1 VPKQW
6 SLILRRVAP
15 GVIVLLSIITAP
27 AHAHHG
33 GLGIEGD
40 IIEWSLKVDQ
50 WQQERF
56 VNGYRIKFLAY
67 PRNAIANHS
76 TRLVFEV
83 QSVATGHYVGGLTA
97 EVIIRSPTSEEHA
110 FAAPEIPGVT
120 AYYELPY
127 TFPITGEYTVTFR
140 TRANGQELTGAFAQP
155 VSANP
160 LFGEWTTM
168 VGNGAV
174 LAAFIATW
182 IGAVLALQR
191 RLLPEITPF

>member
-1 VPKQW
+1 MPW
-6 SLILRRVAP
+6 SMICRLIL
-15 GVIVLLSIITAP
+15 GLSLTAAL

-40 IIEWSLKVDQ
+40 ILEWSLKVDQ

-56 VNGYRIKFLAY
+56 VTGYRVKFLAY
-67 PRNAIANHS
+67 PRNAIANRS

-83 QSVATGHYVGGLTA
+83 QSMATGHYVGGLTA
-97 EVIIRSPTSEEHA
+97 EVIIRSPIAEEQM

-127 TFPITGEYTVTFR
+127 TFLSKGDYTVAFR
-140 TRANGQELTGAFAQP
+140 TRANGQELTAAFTQS

-160 LFGEWTTM
+160 LFGDWTTM
-168 VGNGAV
+168 VGNGAI
-174 LAAFIATW
+174 LAAFITTW
-182 IGAVLALQR
+182 VGAVLALQR
-191 RLLPEITPF
+191 RLLPGISPL

>member
-1 VPKQW
+1 MAFLP
-6 SLILRRVAP
+6 VAL
-15 GVIVLLSIITAP
+15 GVVVLVGIATPTAK
-27 AHAHHG
+27 AHHG

-56 VNGYRIKFLAY
+56 TNGHRIKFLAY
-67 PRNAIANHS
+67 PRNAITNRS

-83 QSVATGHYVGGLTA
+83 QSIATGRYVGGLTA
-97 EVIIRSPTSEEHA
+97 EVLIRSPSGEEHL

-120 AYYELPY
+120 AYYELSY
-127 TFPITGEYTVTFR
+127 AFSTAGEHSIVFR
-140 TRANGQELTGAFAQP
+140 ARAAGQELIVTFAQP

-160 LFGEWTTM
+160 LFGDWPTM
-168 VGNGAV
+168 VGNGAI
-174 LAAFIATW
+174 LAAFMATW

-191 RLLPEITPF
+191 RLLPGASPF

>member
-1 VPKQW
+1 VQQAVT
-6 SLILRRVAP
+6 LLR
-15 GVIVLLSIITAP
+15 IVLGVVILLEIVVAP

-56 VNGYRIKFLAY
+56 ANGYRIKFLAY
-67 PRNAIANHS
+67 PRNAIANRS
-76 TRLVFEV
+76 TRLVFEI
-83 QSVATGHYVGGLTA
+83 QFIATGHYVTGLTA
-97 EVIIRSPTSEEHA
+97 EVIIRPPTGEEHR

-127 TFPITGEYTVTFR
+127 VFPAPGKYAVAFR
-140 TRANGQELTGAFAQP
+140 TQANGQEFTAAFVQS

-160 LFGEWTTM
+160 LFGDWTTM

-174 LAAFIATW
+174 LVAFLTTW

-191 RLLPEITPF
+191 RFLPDVMLF

>member
-1 VPKQW
+1 MQR
-6 SLILRRVAP
+6 LLAYLRAALE
-15 GVIVLLSIITAP
+15 VIVLLGVVAAP
-27 AHAHHG
+27 ARAHHG

-40 IIEWSLKVDQ
+40 ILEWSLKVDQ

-56 VNGYRIKFLAY
+56 ADGYRIKFLAY
-67 PRNAIANHS
+67 PRNATTNRS

-83 QSVATGHYVGGLTA
+83 QSVATGRYIGGLTA
-97 EVIIRSPTSEEHA
+97 EVNIRSPTGEEHK

-127 TFPITGEYTVTFR
+127 AFATPGEHTIAFR
-140 TRANGQELTGAFAQP
+140 TQANGQELIAAFTQP

-160 LFGEWTTM
+160 LLGDWTTT
-168 VGNGAV
+168 VGNGAI
-174 LAAFIATW
+174 LAAFMATW

-191 RLLPEITPF
+191 RLLPGISQL

>member
-1 VPKQW
+1 MHGLW
-6 SLILRRVAP
+6 AGLHVAL
-15 GVIVLLSIITAP
+15 GSIVLLAIVALP
-27 AHAHHG
+27 AMAHHG

-50 WQQERF
+50 WQQEHF
-56 VNGYRIKFLAY
+56 ANGYRMKFLAY
-67 PRNAIANHS
+67 PRHAIANRS

-83 QSVATGHYVGGLTA
+83 QSVTSGRYVGGLTA
-97 EVIIRSPTSEEHA
+97 EVLIRSPTGEAHV

-127 TFPITGEYTVTFR
+127 VFPTPGEYTVTFR
-140 TRANGQELTGAFAQP
+140 TQANGQDVTAAFVQP

-160 LFGEWTTM
+160 LFGDWHTM
-168 VGNGAV
+168 AGNATV
-174 LAAFIATW
+174 LAAFMVTW

-191 RLLPEITPF
+191 RLLP

>member
-1 VPKQW
+1 MQR
-6 SLILRRVAP
+6 SLSYLRAALGVMALLGIVA
-15 GVIVLLSIITAP
+15 AP
-27 AHAHHG
+27 SHAHHG

-56 VNGYRIKFLAY
+56 ANGYRIKFLAY
-67 PRNAIANHS
+67 PRHAIANRS

-83 QSVATGHYVGGLTA
+83 QSAATGHYVSGLTA
-97 EVIIRSPTSEEHA
+97 EVIIRAPTGEEYT

-127 TFPITGEYTVTFR
+127 AFATPGEHTIAFR
-140 TRANGQELTGAFAQP
+140 TRANGQDLNAAFAQP

-160 LFGEWTTM
+160 LFGDWPTI
-168 VGNGAV
+168 VGNGAI
-174 LAAFIATW
+174 LAAFMATW

-191 RLLPEITPF
+191 RLLPGISQ

>member
-1 VPKQW
+1 MPW
-6 SLILRRVAP
+6 SLACVRAAP
-15 GVIVLLSIITAP
+15 GIIVVLSLISAP

-40 IIEWSLKVDQ
+40 ILEWSLKVDQ

-56 VNGYRIKFLAY
+56 VPGYRIKFLAY
-67 PRNAIANHS
+67 PRNAIANRS

-83 QSVATGHYVGGLTA
+83 QSVASGYYVGGLRA
-97 EVIIRSPTSEEHA
+97 EVIIRSPTAQEHA

-127 TFPITGEYTVTFR
+127 TFPSTGEYTVVFR
-140 TRANGQELTGAFAQP
+140 TRANGQALTAAFTQP

-160 LFGEWTTM
+160 LFGDWTT
-168 VGNGAV
+168 VTGNGAV
-174 LAAFIATW
+174 LAAFIVTW
-182 IGAVLALQR
+182 IGVVLALQR
-191 RLLPEITPF
+191 RLLPDVMRF

>member
-1 VPKQW
+1 MRR
-6 SLILRRVAP
+6 SLVSLPTAI
-15 GVIVLLSIITAP
+15 GVIVLLGVVTAP
-27 AHAHHG
+27 GYAHHG

-67 PRNAIANHS
+67 PRNATANRS
-76 TRLVFEV
+76 TRLVFEA
-83 QSVATGHYVGGLTA
+83 QSVATGRYVGGLTA
-97 EVIIRSPTSEEHA
+97 EVIIRSPTGEEHA

-127 TFPITGEYTVTFR
+127 VFPTPGEYTVAFQ
-140 TRANGQELTGAFAQP
+140 TRANGRELTAAFAQP
-155 VSANP
+155 VAANP
-160 LFGEWTTM
+160 LFGDWTTM

-174 LAAFIATW
+174 LAVFIATW
-182 IGAVLALQR
+182 IGAVLAVQR
-191 RLLPEITPF
+191 RLLPGGSPL

>member
-1 VPKQW
+1 MQR
-6 SLILRRVAP
+6 SLTLRRRALGIV
-15 GVIVLLSIITAP
+15 VLLGIVVAP
-27 AHAHHG
+27 AHGHHG

-56 VNGYRIKFLAY
+56 ANGYRIKYLAY
-67 PRNAIANHS
+67 PRNAIASRS

-83 QSVATGHYVGGLTA
+83 QSIATGHYVGGLTA
-97 EVIIRSPTSEEHA
+97 EVMIRPPTGEEHR

-120 AYYELPY
+120 AYYELSY
-127 TFPITGEYTVTFR
+127 VFPAPGEYAVAFR
-140 TRANGQELTGAFAQP
+140 TQANGQEFTAAFVQP

-160 LFGEWTTM
+160 LFGDWTTM

-174 LAAFIATW
+174 LAAFMATW

-191 RLLPEITPF
+191 RLLPESLPW